1 MNTLKKALEMLEE
14 IVINPAGV
22 RPSTLAKKFG
32 MSLPNAY
39 KYLKVF
45 EEYGFAV
52 KKPDG
57 SYIPSFKIVELSSII
72 LRRLDIRDISVPFLS
87 DLMIKTGQ
95 TVHLIMKDKF
105 EGVYVHKIE
114 GASSIPMVSKIGM
127 KVDLYSTSAGK
138 AILAFLPDDEL
149 EEYLKNAKLV
159 RKTERTITD
168 PEMLKEELKI
178 VRKRGYAIDSEENE
192 PGIRCVGA
200 AVLNHESYPIAAV
213 SISGASS
220 KITMEWIEK
229 NASYVV
235 DCARKISSKLG
246 YSGGDRE

>member
-14 IVINPAGV
+14 IVVNPAGV
-22 RPSTLAKKFG
+22 RPSSLAKKFD

-45 EEYGFAV
+45 EEYGFVV

-72 LRRLDIRDISVPFLS
+72 LRRLDIRDISVPFLL

-95 TVHLIMKDKF
+95 TVHLTMKDGF

-114 GASSIPMVSKIGM
+114 GANSIPMVSKIGM
-127 KVDLYSTSAGK
+127 KMDLYSTSAGK
-138 AILAFLPDDEL
+138 AILAFIPEDEL
-149 EEYLKNAKLV
+149 EEYLRTVKLIK
-159 RKTERTITD
+159 KTERTITD
-168 PEMLKEELKI
+168 PKELKKELKV
-178 VRKRGYAIDSEENE
+178 VRKRGYAIDDEENE

-200 AVLNHESYPIAAV
+200 AVLNHEGYPIAAV

-220 KITMEWIEK
+220 KVTMDWIRE
-229 NASYVV
+229 NAHHIVN
-235 DCARKISSKLG
+235 CAKKISSKLG
-246 YSGGDRE
+246 YSGGE

>member
-14 IVINPAGV
+14 IVVNPAGV

-45 EEYGFAV
+45 EEYGFVV

-72 LRRLDIRDISVPFLS
+72 LRRLDIRDISVPFLL

-95 TVHLIMKDKF
+95 TVHLIMKDGF

-114 GASSIPMVSKIGM
+114 GANSIPMVSKIGM
-127 KVDLYSTSAGK
+127 KMDLYSTSAGK
-138 AILAFLPDDEL
+138 AILAFLPEDEL
-149 EEYLKNAKLV
+149 EEYLRTVKLV
-159 RKTERTITD
+159 KKTERTITD
-168 PEMLKEELKI
+168 PEELKKELKL
-178 VRKRGYAIDSEENE
+178 VRERGYAIDDEENE
-192 PGIRCVGA
+192 PGIRCVGSA
-200 AVLNHESYPIAAV
+200 ILNHEGYPIAAV

-220 KITMEWIEK
+220 KVTMDWIKE
-229 NASYVV
+229 NARHVV

-246 YSGGDRE
+246 YSGGE